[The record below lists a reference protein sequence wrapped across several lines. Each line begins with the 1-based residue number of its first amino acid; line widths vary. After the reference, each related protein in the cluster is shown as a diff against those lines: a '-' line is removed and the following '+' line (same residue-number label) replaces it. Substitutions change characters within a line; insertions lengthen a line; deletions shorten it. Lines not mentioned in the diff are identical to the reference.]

1 MRFAVA
7 THSATCAC
15 DRAAPRSLRG
25 VPAGC
30 RPGSPGG
37 AAPGAAS
44 AAGRGW
50 QRWGSPA
57 GARVCDLPEARAA
70 LKRVL
75 GDARRSKIAV
85 EELTVPRG
93 SVYVLGDC
101 ADVSVD
107 SRVWGP
113 LRTSELRARPLNT
126 LKGRR

>member
-1 MRFAVA
+1 MG
-7 THSATCAC
+7 TNG
-15 DRAAPRSLRG
+15 APRR
-25 VPAGC
+25 
-30 RPGSPGG
+30 
-37 AAPGAAS
+37 
-44 AAGRGW
+44 
-50 QRWGSPA
+50 SPA
-57 GARVCDLPEARAA
+57 GDRVCDLPEARAE
-70 LKRVL
+70 LRRVL

-113 LRTSELRARPLNT
+113 LRTSEIRARPLNT